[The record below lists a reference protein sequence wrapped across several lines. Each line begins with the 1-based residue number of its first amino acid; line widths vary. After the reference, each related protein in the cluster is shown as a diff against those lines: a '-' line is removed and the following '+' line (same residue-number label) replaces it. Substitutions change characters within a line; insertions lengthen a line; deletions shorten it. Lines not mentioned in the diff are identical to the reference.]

1 VRTGAILGER
11 LSDGGALA
19 LCLGAAASVFA
30 FDLLAEFG
38 HAAALP
44 YGAVVLISL
53 IGGSARRTR
62 QIAILSSILAIAA
75 FGLSPEKDEFWRGLA
90 DRGLAVLVIWST
102 ALLGNQRRD
111 VLAGLRLRDLAI
123 DSASNGI
130 VLADATQPHCP
141 IIYANE
147 AFERISGYRS
157 DEIIGRELFFPRGGG
172 GGQPARA
179 VLRAAIAEGR
189 DARVII
195 RDYRKD
201 GTLFWNECS
210 LSPIRDR
217 NGVLTHFIAIHED
230 VTEQRDTDEQLQ
242 QSIARTQAILEAA
255 VNGIITIDE
264 SGVIQSANSAI
275 DRMFGYT
282 KQEIL
287 GHKLGVLIPP
297 SDREEFN
304 STLSHSLE
312 TGNSRIVG
320 ATREIVG
327 QRKDGTTFPA
337 ELGVGEA
344 RIGDHRIFAGIM
356 RDLTERR
363 RSREALLETE
373 RRARAA
379 EELASIG
386 TLTAG
391 LAHEVGGPMNVIL
404 GYAQMIENSTSEE
417 TVRDRARIIREQ
429 VSRISKIIETLLAFA
444 RPRPV
449 LKSPVQ
455 LQRSLEEVLTF
466 LSEEFR
472 KREVTVER
480 CFESVAAIRG
490 DGAKLQQLFL
500 NLFLNAVDAMPDGG
514 TLRVSLESCDP
525 DEVEVRVADTGTGIP
540 SEALAKIFEPFFT
553 SKPRGKGSGLGLA
566 VAKGIVSDH
575 DGRIDVASEL
585 GKGTEFLV
593 SFPVELPSG

>member
-1 VRTGAILGER
+1 MLGER

-19 LCLGAAASVFA
+19 WCLGAAASVFA
-30 FDLLAEFG
+30 FDLLVDFG
-38 HAAALP
+38 HLAVLP
-44 YGAVVLISL
+44 YGAAVLISL
-53 IGGSARRTR
+53 IGGSARRTQ
-62 QIAILSSILAIAA
+62 QIAVLSSILAIAA
-75 FGLSPEKDEFWRGLA
+75 LGLSPEKGELWQGLT
-90 DRGLAVLVIWST
+90 DRALAVLAIWLI
-102 ALLGNQRRD
+102 AVLGNQRRA
-111 VLAGLRLRDLAI
+111 VLSGLRLRDLAI
-123 DSASNGI
+123 GSASNGI
-130 VLADATQPHCP
+130 VLADATQPDCP
-141 IIYANE
+141 IIYANQ
-147 AFERISGYRS
+147 AFERMCGYRR
-157 DEIIGRELFFPRGGG
+157 DEIIGRELCFPQGGR

-189 DARVII
+189 DARVTI
-195 RDYRKD
+195 RDSRKD
-201 GTLFWNECS
+201 GTPFWNVCS

-230 VTEQRDTDEQLQ
+230 VTEQKDTEEQLEE
-242 QSIARTQAILEAA
+242 SLARTQAILEAA

-264 SGVIQSANSAI
+264 SGVIQSVNSAI
-275 DRMFGYT
+275 ERIFGYP
-282 KQEIL
+282 KEELL
-287 GHKLGVLIPP
+287 GHRLGILIPP
-297 SDREEFN
+297 DDREEFDQI
-304 STLSHSLE
+304 LSHSLK

-320 ATREIVG
+320 ATREIRG
-327 QRKDGTTFPA
+327 QRKDGSTFPA

-344 RIGDHRIFAGIM
+344 RIGDRRIFAGIM

-363 RSREALLETE
+363 RAAEALHETE

-404 GYAQMIENSTSEE
+404 GYAQMIEDSTSEE

-444 RPRPV
+444 RPRQV

-455 LQRSLEEVLTF
+455 LQSSLEEVLSF

-472 KREVTVER
+472 KREVTVEPR
-480 CFESVAAIRG
+480 FEPVPAIRG

-500 NLFLNAVDAMPDGG
+500 NLFLNAVDAMPEGG
-514 TLRVSLESCDP
+514 KLRVSLESRHP

-540 SEALAKIFEPFFT
+540 AEALAKIFEPFFT

-575 DGRIDVASEL
+575 EGRIDVASEL

-593 SFPVELPSG
+593 SFPIEAASA

>member
-1 VRTGAILGER
+1 MRTGAGFGER

-19 LCLGAAASVFA
+19 LSLGAAASVFG
-30 FDLLAEFG
+30 FDLLVDFG
-38 HAAALP
+38 HMAAVP
-44 YGAVVLISL
+44 YAAVVLISL
-53 IGGSARRTR
+53 IGGSARRTL
-62 QIAILSSILAIAA
+62 QIAALSSILTIAA
-75 FGLSPEKDEFWRGLA
+75 FGLSPEKGELWQGLA
-90 DRGLAVLVIWST
+90 DRALAVLVIWLT

-111 VLAGLRLRDLAI
+111 VLARLRLRDLAI

-130 VLADATQPHCP
+130 VLADATQPDCP

-147 AFERISGYRS
+147 AFERMSGYRS
-157 DEIIGRELFFPRGGG
+157 DEIIGRNLFFPRGGE

-210 LSPIRDR
+210 LSPIRDS

-242 QSIARTQAILEAA
+242 ESIARTQAILEAA

-264 SGVIQSANSAI
+264 SGVIQSVNSAI

-282 KQEIL
+282 KDEIL
-287 GHKLGVLIPP
+287 GRRLGVLVPP

-344 RIGDHRIFAGIM
+344 RIGNRRIFAGIM

-363 RSREALLETE
+363 RASEALLETE

-444 RPRPV
+444 RPRPI
-449 LKSPVQ
+449 LKIPVQ
-455 LQRSLEEVLTF
+455 LNESLEEVLNF

-480 CFESVAAIRG
+480 RFEPVAAIRG

-500 NLFLNAVDAMPDGG
+500 NLFLNAVDAMPEGG
-514 TLRVSLESCDP
+514 TLRVSLESRDP

-540 SEALAKIFEPFFT
+540 TEALAKIFEPFFT

-593 SFPVELPSG
+593 SFPVDEVPG